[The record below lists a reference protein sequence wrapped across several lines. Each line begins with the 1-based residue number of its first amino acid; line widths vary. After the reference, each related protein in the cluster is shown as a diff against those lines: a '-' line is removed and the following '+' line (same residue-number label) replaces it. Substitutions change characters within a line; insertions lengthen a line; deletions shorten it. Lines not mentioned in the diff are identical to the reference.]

1 MSDLITSSNGMSF
14 FSGISYR
21 KYIFT
26 SLFLRFF
33 SCTDRQNCPGQGFFI
48 MSPSS
53 HFYFLILDPI
63 RINMKSENFITIVFI
78 LVILPEGWSL
88 NPLAPFSS
96 ESWTSKSTKSPTY
109 DNACEAYKL
118 QASYFRRYVRRWVD
132 LIQSAQDVGVTETSF
147 DLNVTVSNF
156 LSTAVL
162 HTLSTF
168 VNGQSLVTDSTDIA
182 WQLYEVEVILN
193 SFVDSV
199 GQGLQP
205 RLSPN
210 SYGILVLLKSL
221 EESLVL
227 IPMLLMMMLAFAFL
241 YRIPVWR
248 ILVALLCTLWGFQW
262 SASNHESVLEANA
275 RICQLLKSKNGV
287 FANLKSIF
295 KPKKVLA
302 IDCELLSRMADKFI
316 IWRTYP
322 AKIFRFDIKSK
333 KFFVHYLSFLFFIFF

>member
-96 ESWTSKSTKSPTY
+96 DSWTSKSTKSPTF

-118 QASYFRRYVRRWVD
+118 QASYFRRYVR
-132 LIQSAQDVGVTETSF
+132 S
-147 DLNVTVSNF
+147 
-156 LSTAVL
+156 
-162 HTLSTF
+162 
-168 VNGQSLVTDSTDIA
+168 
-182 WQLYEVEVILN
+182 
-193 SFVDSV
+193 
-199 GQGLQP
+199 
-205 RLSPN
+205 
-210 SYGILVLLKSL
+210 
-221 EESLVL
+221 
-227 IPMLLMMMLAFAFL
+227 
-241 YRIPVWR
+241 
-248 ILVALLCTLWGFQW
+248 
-262 SASNHESVLEANA
+262 
-275 RICQLLKSKNGV
+275 
-287 FANLKSIF
+287 
-295 KPKKVLA
+295 
-302 IDCELLSRMADKFI
+302 
-316 IWRTYP
+316 
-322 AKIFRFDIKSK
+322 
-333 KFFVHYLSFLFFIFF
+333 